1 MERTNVLKSVPHPK
15 EFFGGAGIQRSI
27 GDLCLLGQILS
38 ALYRRHHPLH
48 SQEGSQVGSVG
59 WDDDEGEEPPDASDD
74 AARQRAKKKQDR
86 MFAWSKEAELDSSRN
101 NFMLTEAL
109 GKINGT
115 IPFLPGQFCR
125 QSRTAIYKPC
135 DVCTIQMTYIA
146 SHSPCTHTLFSFHHA
161 WRA

>member
-1 MERTNVLKSVPHPK
+1 MDRANVLKSVPHPK

-74 AARQRAKKKQDR
+74 AARQRAKKNR
-86 MFAWSKEAELDSSRN
+86 
-101 NFMLTEAL
+101 TECLL
-109 GKINGT
+109 GQK
-115 IPFLPGQFCR
+115 R
-125 QSRTAIYKPC
+125 QSVYMFMHIFNPWRRIPAE
-135 DVCTIQMTYIA
+135 TIL
-146 SHSPCTHTLFSFHHA
+146 C
-161 WRA
+161 